1 MQRAVRKSSSDASQG
16 LNSRINSSHGTSPQ
30 SNAKMNMQALV
41 SCDWYEIPNSATN
54 IPLHHWAT
62 LKISLQEKCT
72 WLSKNFY
79 RCNGIVLAS
88 WAGTRYGYFVP
99 NSVGSHWHFNKFYKT
114 WQFVCFF
121 ATNLQSLDSD
131 RRGSAVMVAPPLM
144 RWCVIGI
151 ASAQSNVLWAQRN
164 LGHKIH
170 DQSSSRHEHQ
180 SSSLVQ
186 TTAHVPCWRSLEDG
200 VRYRSLLYHQ
210 NRRSHPRPKLQQIAS
225 TPWCGKARGLSNA
238 PQNAG
243 ILWEF
248 FWQWSPKWHRYFL
261 RIGLLPTF
269 TKLTKPTWLAFQEL
283 SPEVRISGWEFASK
297 PQPKKGDFHITFTFV
312 ASVKHNI
319 FLPLAWTLPCLPCKT
334 RRKESFHI
342 QHFWLLGLL
351 QPNHL

>member
-1 MQRAVRKSSSDASQG
+1 MKLLEGNLPNSHQPQTDRSWTTHWKTNVAHTHLDAV
-16 LNSRINSSHGTSPQ
+16 TSVPATQATKPQ
-30 SNAKMNMQALV
+30 KANTKRCAIIAPFQSVTPTNLTEDFQQALESAHENCCQAAGKSDTESNGRAPVIVKVPGPLCSEPSESQAAMHPKDWTLGSIPPTVLRPSQMPKWTCKLSV

-79 RCNGIVLAS
+79 RCSGIVLAS

-164 LGHKIH
+164 LGQKIH

-186 TTAHVPCWRSLEDG
+186 TMAHVPCWRSLEDG

-243 ILWEF
+243 IL
-248 FWQWSPKWHRYFL
+248 
-261 RIGLLPTF
+261 
-269 TKLTKPTWLAFQEL
+269 
-283 SPEVRISGWEFASK
+283 
-297 PQPKKGDFHITFTFV
+297 
-312 ASVKHNI
+312 
-319 FLPLAWTLPCLPCKT
+319 
-334 RRKESFHI
+334 
-342 QHFWLLGLL
+342 
-351 QPNHL
+351 